1 MKSDPNS
8 DVVSIGRGADNNLI
22 ISEISVS
29 LHHATFLKNNG
40 RFWLKDLDSS
50 NGTYVNGRRIT
61 ETTIDIGDVVSFG
74 LIKTRFD
81 GKHTFK
87 LHITLHLR
95 KF

>member
-8 DVVSIGRGADNNLI
+8 DVVSIGRGVENNLI

-29 LHHATFLKNNG
+29 LHHATFFKNSG

-61 ETTIDIGDVVSFG
+61 ETLGMLSVLV
-74 LIKTRFD
+74 L
-81 GKHTFK
+81 
-87 LHITLHLR
+87 
-95 KF
+95 